1 MTVGIAIDKR
11 RNFTNVKFLFSTLLH
26 EQTLFG
32 IPFLPC
38 SASYAA
44 TKSGWSFS
52 LCLRQLPESAKHR
65 PQNKQRYF
73 LTPVWVAEHQRRNI
87 NCISCN
93 DKLCYLTH
101 MTLETGTSLVGF
113 IADSTTKLGCDMN
126 QHVISQLLLALAL
139 FGTSVARKGIH
150 RFEVG

>member
-1 MTVGIAIDKR
+1 
-11 RNFTNVKFLFSTLLH
+11 
-26 EQTLFG
+26 
-32 IPFLPC
+32 
-38 SASYAA
+38 
-44 TKSGWSFS
+44 
-52 LCLRQLPESAKHR
+52 
-65 PQNKQRYF
+65 
-73 LTPVWVAEHQRRNI
+73 
-87 NCISCN
+87 
-93 DKLCYLTH
+93 